1 MWDERHKKKV
11 TYFIQ
16 GTLYSQR
23 EVANVYR
30 IIWEMGNSKGIM

>member
-1 MWDERHKKKV
+1 MRDIKKNV

-16 GTLYSQR
+16 SALYSQR

-30 IIWEMGNSKGIM
+30 TIWEMGNSKGIM